1 MQGFHPL
8 FDGYPAV
15 LPQETD
21 TATARS
27 PIPIYYIHSLT
38 HPFCGNALCACH
50 CRSRDIARLFGYL
63 TEGVVTLRSAATLLG
78 EGNEA
83 SLSDGAGI
91 LPTIHTA
98 TERGGTSADDLP
110 ASCQLY
116 GHSWEPTDTPAV
128 KACAL
133 CGIRGYCPGCTPLA
147 PQGTHPFFCTAHTR
161 QSEAHS

>member
-1 MQGFHPL
+1 MQGFHPV

-21 TATARS
+21 TATAPS

-38 HPFCGNALCACH
+38 HPFCGNVFSACH
-50 CRSRDIARLFGYL
+50 RKSRDIARLFGYL
-63 TEGVVTLRSAATLLG
+63 TEGVVTLRAAAALLG

-83 SLSDGAGI
+83 FLNDSAGI
-91 LPTIHTA
+91 LPTIHAA
-98 TERGGTSADDLP
+98 TERGETSADELP
-110 ASCQLY
+110 VSCQLY
-116 GHSWEPTDTPAV
+116 GHSWEPTDTPSV

-147 PQGTHPFFCTAHTR
+147 PQGTHPFLCTAHTR